1 VIDYVSGQLHRIE
14 ATAVVISLQAG
25 LGLRIECT
33 PAVVASMP
41 ATGAAVTLLTAA
53 VHVQDGL
60 PRLIGFE
67 TEEARQLFLL
77 LTSVQGIGAGTAL
90 KVMGA
95 HKDVR
100 TIVSAIRAGDE
111 KRLKAKGV
119 GPKLSAKIVHE
130 LKDKVG
136 PQLDPVDVQIPG
148 LPKEPENVVL
158 KVDQVG
164 EDAYRALRGLEF
176 DAADAKERLKEAR
189 KHLPADH
196 TTEDLVRAVLVRL

>member
-1 VIDYVSGQLHRIE
+1 VIDYVAGTLHRIE
-14 ATAVVISLQAG
+14 ATAVVIATAAG
-25 LGLRIECT
+25 LGLRVECT
-33 PAVVASMP
+33 PAVVASRP
-41 ATGAAVTLLTAA
+41 ACGEDTTLLTVM
-53 VHVQDGL
+53 VHVQDGI
-60 PRLIGFE
+60 PRLIGFAS
-67 TEEARQLFLL
+67 EEERQLFKL
-77 LTSVQGIGAGTAL
+77 LTSVDGIGTGTAL

-95 HKDVR
+95 HKDPR

-111 KRLKAKGV
+111 KKLKAKGV

-136 PQLDPVDVQIPG
+136 PQLGPVDVQIPG
-148 LPKEPENVVL
+148 LPEEPENVVP